1 LFHGINRWSNLL
13 TITGLDLMFSLFNEM
28 WSERHVPW
36 FQPKEHHRVKLINLR
51 DKDNRQHH
59 E

>member
-28 WSERHVPW
+28 
-36 FQPKEHHRVKLINLR
+36 
-51 DKDNRQHH
+51 
-59 E
+59 